1 MQDMFNTSTVF
12 QRKDFIVKQKHHL
25 PTKIYIVKVTVF
37 LVVMHGCESLT
48 ENVTV

>member
-1 MQDMFNTSTVF
+1 MQDMFNTLTVF